1 MKIPTKQ
8 KKNQLS
14 SFFRNQVIYKNL
26 IEITLT
32 IWQQGYKWLSSF
44 PLAGAGKSNGGFL
57 NTHHPRTPPY
67 KCERGAP
74 HSIQNVTFEALVVQ
88 TV

>member
-1 MKIPTKQ
+1 MVNISGNNKAINLIFSGIIVIENPYKTK
-8 KKNQLS
+8 KKDQLS

-44 PLAGAGKSNGGFL
+44 PLAGAGKSNGGF
-57 NTHHPRTPPY
+57 
-67 KCERGAP
+67 
-74 HSIQNVTFEALVVQ
+74 
-88 TV
+88 

>member
-1 MKIPTKQ
+1 MIFSEIIVIENPYKTK
-8 KKNQLS
+8 KKGQLS

-44 PLAGAGKSNGGFL
+44 PLAGAGQSNGDF
-57 NTHHPRTPPY
+57 
-67 KCERGAP
+67 
-74 HSIQNVTFEALVVQ
+74 
-88 TV
+88 